1 MHTWFACGTCMHA
14 CISAQ
19 GLCRTA
25 CASSEYLNISNFTKL
40 RSWLCIDRAWI
51 RAISDPKV
59 QSYVHHR
66 IPSEALL
73 LCLNN
78 VVSLFLF
85 LCCSPHLLIIRFT
98 TRPCPLRADE
108 RRLNDTNCRAQ
119 VRRGS
124 ASSAIYKRTFSWI
137 GLAFLLIQCC
147 ETLRGLV

>member
-1 MHTWFACGTCMHA
+1 VVSVHAVACGTCMHA
-14 CISAQ
+14 YQLKGFVAQ
-19 GLCRTA
+19 P
-25 CASSEYLNISNFTKL
+25 SEYLNISNITKL
-40 RSWLCIDRAWI
+40 RSWQYIDRAWI
-51 RAISDPKV
+51 RAISDLKV
-59 QSYVHHR
+59 PSYVHHR

-124 ASSAIYKRTFSWI
+124 ASSAIYKRTLSWI
-137 GLAFLLIQCC
+137 GRAFLLIQCC
-147 ETLRGLV
+147 ETLHGLV